1 LGIAKP
7 LLPPDMVGHHAPRRD
22 AMNADERQLITQLFE
37 RMRNYGTPEKDREAE
52 ALIKELVRANPDAIY
67 MLVQSVLVQ
76 EQALE
81 AANARLRDLEEQVR
95 SMEEGDRSRGARS
108 GGFLGGYWGSR
119 SAEEPRSSVPQVGS
133 RASPTGYGSRDE
145 GRAPWSQSPPP
156 PQAPAAQPA
165 ASGGFMRSA
174 LATAAGVAGGVLVA
188 DSIRNMLGG
197 GAHAGPRHDSDS
209 YEEDTYVDDRDNDPG
224 TEHAAYQDDGNDP
237 AFDSGNDGGEID
249 V

>member
-1 LGIAKP
+1 
-7 LLPPDMVGHHAPRRD
+7 
-22 AMNADERQLITQLFE
+22 MNADERQLITQLFE
-37 RMRNYGTPEKDREAE
+37 RMRNYGAPEKDREAE
-52 ALIKELVRANPDAIY
+52 ALINQLVRASPDAIY

-81 AANARLRDLEEQVR
+81 AANTRLQDLEEQLR

-108 GGFLGGYWGSR
+108 GGFLSGYWGSR
-119 SAEEPRSSVPQVGS
+119 SAPEPRSSVPQVGS
-133 RASPTGYGSRDE
+133 RATPSAYGGRDE
-145 GRAPWSQSPPP
+145 GRAPWSQSQPP
-156 PQAPAAQPA
+156 PQASPAQPA

-197 GAHAGPRHDSDS
+197 GAHAGARPDSDS
-209 YEEDTYVDDRDNDPG
+209 YEEETYVDDRDNDPG
-224 TEHAAYQDDGNDP
+224 NEQAAYEDDGNDP
-237 AFDSGNDGGEID
+237 AFDSGDDGGEID

>member
-7 LLPPDMVGHHAPRRD
+7 LPPPDMVGHHAPRRD

-37 RMRNYGTPEKDREAE
+37 RMRNYGAPEKDREAD
-52 ALIKELVRANPDAIY
+52 ALINQLVRANPDAVY
-67 MLVQSVLVQ
+67 MLVQSVLGQ
-76 EQALE
+76 DQALE
-81 AANARLRDLEEQVR
+81 ATNARVQELEEQVR

-108 GGFLGGYWGSR
+108 GGFLSGYWGGR
-119 SAEEPRSSVPQVGS
+119 QEPRSSVPQVGS
-133 RASPTGYGSRDE
+133 RATPTAYGSRE
-145 GRAPWSQSPPP
+145 EARAPWSQSSPP
-156 PQAPAAQPA
+156 PQAPPAQPA

-188 DSIRNMLGG
+188 DSLRNMLGG

-209 YEEDTYVDDRDNDPG
+209 SEEETYVDDRDNDPG
-224 TEHAAYQDDGNDP
+224 TEQAAYEDDGNDP
-237 AFDSGNDGGEID
+237 AFDSGDDGGEID

>member
-1 LGIAKP
+1 
-7 LLPPDMVGHHAPRRD
+7 
-22 AMNADERQLITQLFE
+22 MNADERQLITQLFE
-37 RMRNYGTPEKDREAE
+37 RMRNYGAPEKDREAE
-52 ALIKELVRANPDAIY
+52 ALINQSVRANPDAIY

-81 AANARLRDLEEQVR
+81 AANARLRDLEEQLR
-95 SMEEGDRSRGARS
+95 SMEGGDRSRSGRS
-108 GGFLGGYWGSR
+108 GGFLSGYWGSR
-119 SAEEPRSSVPQVGS
+119 AAEEPRSSVPQVGS
-133 RASPTGYGSRDE
+133 RATSTAYGSRDE
-145 GRAPWSQSPPP
+145 GRAPWTQSPPP

-165 ASGGFMRSA
+165 PSGGGFMRSA

-209 YEEDTYVDDRDNDPG
+209 YEEEDTYVDERDNDPG
-224 TEHAAYQDDGNDP
+224 TEQAAYEDDGNDP
-237 AFDSGNDGGEID
+237 AFDSGSDGGEID